1 MQSVAQ
7 LAGDRLKRG
16 GRRAAEAPTDLP
28 CDARGVTDSSRGRT
42 WRLLVTEPSDGA
54 TNMAIDEAVWLG
66 RRAGASSPTIRFFA
80 WAPPTVSLG
89 YGQPLDGHV
98 DTAACRRLGV
108 GLVRRPTGG
117 SAIYHDGPERELT
130 YSVVAT
136 ADDIGGGARDLH
148 HSYQWI
154 GRALVAGLRAL
165 GAPVEMVGV
174 ARGDEPQPA
183 FCFARTGSCEIEL
196 GGRKIVGSA
205 QRRYGATFLQHGSVL
220 LGVDAPH
227 LAALFPT
234 TPDPLATLTTLET
247 ALGHRPKFDDV
258 AAALAQAFEREHGLD
273 LRPDGLTPDETAAVE
288 RLAREKYATDAWL
301 RGPA

>member
-1 MQSVAQ
+1 MTESP
-7 LAGDRLKRG
+7 R
-16 GRRAAEAPTDLP
+16 
-28 CDARGVTDSSRGRT
+28 SRT
-42 WRLLVTEPSDGA
+42 WRLLVTEPADGA

-66 RRAGASSPTIRFFA
+66 RRAGASPPTLRFFA

-98 DTAACRRLGV
+98 DVPGCRRLGV
-108 GLVRRPTGG
+108 GLVRRLTGG

-130 YSVVAT
+130 YSVVAA

-154 GRALVAGLRAL
+154 GRALAAGLRGL

-174 ARGDEPQPA
+174 ARGDEPTPA

-196 GGRKIVGSA
+196 HGRKLVGSA
-205 QRRYGATFLQHGSVL
+205 QRRYGRTFLQHGSVL
-220 LGVDAPH
+220 LGVDAPR
-227 LAALFPT
+227 LAALFPMT
-234 TPDPLATLTTLET
+234 RDPLATLTTLET

-258 AAALAQAFEREHGLD
+258 ATALAAAFEAEHGLD
-273 LRPDGLTPDETAAVE
+273 LRPDGLTGDEAAMVE
-288 RLAREKYATDAWL
+288 RLVEGKYATEAWL
-301 RGPA
+301 RGRA

>member
-1 MQSVAQ
+1 MTA
-7 LAGDRLKRG
+7 
-16 GRRAAEAPTDLP
+16 
-28 CDARGVTDSSRGRT
+28 T
-42 WRLLVTEPSDGA
+42 WRLLVTEPCDGA
-54 TNMAIDEAVWLG
+54 TNMAIDEAVWRG
-66 RRAGASSPTIRFFA
+66 RQAGASPPTLRFFA

-98 DTAACRRLGV
+98 DTVACRRLGV

-130 YSVVAT
+130 YSVAAA
-136 ADDIGGGARDLH
+136 ADDIGGGARDLL

-174 ARGDEPQPA
+174 ARGDEPTPA

-196 GGRKIVGSA
+196 GGKKVVGSA
-205 QRRYGATFLQHGSVL
+205 QRRYGSTFLQHGSVL
-220 LGVDAPH
+220 LSIDAAR
-227 LAALFPT
+227 LGEVFPNT
-234 TPDPLATLTTLET
+234 RDPLARLTTLET

-258 AAALAQAFEREHGLD
+258 AAALAAAFEREHGLR
-273 LRPDGLTPDETAAVE
+273 LKPDGLTADETARAAGLVE
-288 RLAREKYATDAWL
+288 AKYGTAEWLA
-301 RGPA
+301 GPV